1 MSENNKTK
9 KRNGGKF
16 FRETKSEIKKVSWP
30 SGKQLFHNTAIILA
44 FVIIMT
50 VILFLFDKAFSLGIS
65 SIVSGFKK

>member
-30 SGKQLFHNTAIILA
+30 SAKQLFHNTAIILA

-50 VILFLFDKAFSLGIS
+50 IILFLFDKVFSLGITS
-65 SIVSGFKK
+65 LIGGFKK